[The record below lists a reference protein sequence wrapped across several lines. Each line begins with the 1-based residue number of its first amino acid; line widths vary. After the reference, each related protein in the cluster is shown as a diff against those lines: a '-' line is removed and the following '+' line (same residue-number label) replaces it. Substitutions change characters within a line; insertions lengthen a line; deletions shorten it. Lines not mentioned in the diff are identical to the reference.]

1 VRSLLELG
9 RSGLPLAVICVSLSS
24 GVARADSVT
33 YTFTGSASLAGTTFS
48 FTSPTGFIS
57 APTGQLKVNPGGV
70 LNAPFDLVP
79 PTQTMASFAIFPDIS
94 VPSLEILAL
103 DTIEEGPAA
112 FIPILPLDLSSF
124 GAQEVN
130 SPSHQIE
137 GVFGTLVISP
147 TAAAEPNSCCCR
159 GCWDWVFS

>member
-1 VRSLLELG
+1 MV
-9 RSGLPLAVICVSLSS
+9 
-24 GVARADSVT
+24 
-33 YTFTGSASLAGTTFS
+33 
-48 FTSPTGFIS
+48 
-57 APTGQLKVNPGGV
+57 
-70 LNAPFDLVP
+70 
-79 PTQTMASFAIFPDIS
+79 SFAIFPHIS

-130 SPSHQIE
+130 PPSHQIE

-147 TAAAEPNSCCCR
+147 TAAAEPNSLSLLLS
-159 GCWDWVFS
+159 GMLGLGFLLGMTEQTQKNTSPPFFDVAIL